1 MLAGRYPIFIINR
14 AATTIITAIFSGTGH
29 IGLAPTPV
37 IVVPAVFI
45 LLAIFFVI
53 IT

>member
-14 AATTIITAIFSGTGH
+14 AATTIIAAIFSGTGH

-45 LLAIFFVI
+45 LLTIFFVI